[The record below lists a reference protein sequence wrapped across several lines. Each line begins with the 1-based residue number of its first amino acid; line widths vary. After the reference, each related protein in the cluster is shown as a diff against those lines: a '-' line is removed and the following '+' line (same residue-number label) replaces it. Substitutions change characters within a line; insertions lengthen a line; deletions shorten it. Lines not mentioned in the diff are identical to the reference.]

1 MLHEDRL
8 PLTAASALTTRA
20 TDTIRPRKEGSE
32 VHSPHQHVLQL
43 DIQGT
48 PQAWIS
54 IEHAATHHAAGAVAW
69 CDGASPLRTL
79 RGGWN
84 VAEGR
89 QSLIEVFPIIAL
101 RGAARVNLFDHAPSV
116 AASKLFRRDR
126 MTCAYCGQCF
136 AERDLQC
143 EHIVPESRGG
153 TWSWMNLVAACASC
167 NGRKA
172 ARTPEEARMP
182 LLYLPYVPSRFED
195 FLLAGR
201 NIRADVHEWLAARLP
216 KASRLS

>member
-1 MLHEDRL
+1 MD
-8 PLTAASALTTRA
+8 P
-20 TDTIRPRKEGSE
+20 
-32 VHSPHQHVLQL
+32 PHCHVLQL

-54 IEHAATHHAAGAVAW
+54 IEQAATHHAAGAVAW
-69 CDGASPLRTL
+69 HDGDGPLRTL

-84 VAEGR
+84 AATGR
-89 QSLIEVFPIIAL
+89 QSRIDVQPIIAL
-101 RGAARVNLFDHAPSV
+101 RGAARVNLFDRAPAV
-116 AASKLFRRDR
+116 APDKLFRRDR
-126 MTCAYCGQCF
+126 HTCAYCGQVF
-136 AERDLQC
+136 PASVLQC
-143 EHIVPESRGG
+143 EHILPESRGG
-153 TWSWMNLVAACASC
+153 AWSWMNLVTACAAC

-201 NIRADVHEWLAARLP
+201 TIRADVHEWLAQRLP
-216 KASRLS
+216 RGSRLH